1 VSERRVT
8 LVELDDVLA
17 MQLRG
22 AAPASLTHAEGF
34 PRTQDLEAVAAW
46 ERGALGF
53 LIVDPDGSVV
63 GTCGTHRRPSSAG
76 AIELGWGLVEAARG
90 EGVGSEAVALLLDA
104 VRTRYPSARIV
115 VRTEWDHA
123 DGALGAV
130 SPSSEAILVR
140 LGFAPGPV
148 PAKKGPR
155 GWTLSAPPH

>member
-1 VSERRVT
+1 VRDRRVT
-8 LVELDDVLA
+8 LLELDDVLA

-22 AAPASLTHAEGF
+22 AAPASLAHAEGF
-34 PRTQDLEAVAAW
+34 PRTEDLEAVAAW

-53 LIVDPDGSVV
+53 LIVGPDGSVV

-90 EGVGSEAVALLLDA
+90 ERVGSEAVALLLDA
-104 VRTRYPSARIV
+104 VRARYPLARLV
-115 VRTEWDHA
+115 VRTEWDHV
-123 DGALGAV
+123 DGTLRAV

-148 PAKKGPR
+148 PAKIGPR
-155 GWTLSAPPH
+155 GWTLSAPPR

>member
-8 LVELDDVLA
+8 LVDLDDVLV
-17 MQLRG
+17 MQVRG

-63 GTCGTHRRPSSAG
+63 GTCGTHRRPLSAG

-90 EGVGSEAVALLLDA
+90 EGVGSEAVALLLDL

-155 GWTLSAPPH
+155 GWTLSEPLH